1 MKYVKY
7 ALSIVVLVIAI
18 TAMSINPKQTQKTD
32 FLLDTY
38 VSVTV
43 YGSHEVAAEKAI
55 ERVRNIHEDYSAY
68 LATSQVG
75 RINASPAGEAIPVS
89 EECFSLLARAVE
101 LSKVT
106 HGAFDITVKP
116 VMDLWDFSKAP
127 RVPEDA
133 DLHAALALV
142 DYQNLVLNAVDKTVT
157 KRKPDV
163 KIDLGGIAKGY
174 AADCAVDVL
183 LEAGVESAILD
194 FGGNVVTIGER
205 PLGLFDRIRTGS
217 KTKPF
222 TVGIQSPTEVR
233 GTVAATVTAEH
244 SPCAV
249 VTSGGYERSFSENG
263 KTYHHIIN
271 PKTGK
276 QPENGIL
283 SVTVVS
289 QNSTTADA
297 LSTALFVLGEDGI
310 SLVDGLYDE
319 LIFIMENGEIKR
331 YTKE

>member
-7 ALSIVVLVIAI
+7 ALAIVVLAIAVTAATVTPKKI
-18 TAMSINPKQTQKTD
+18 TQTD

-43 YGSHEVAAEKAI
+43 YGNHKDAI
-55 ERVRNIHEDYSAY
+55 EAVLEKVRDIQTEYSAY
-68 LATSQVG
+68 EKDSYVAC
-75 RINASPAGEAIPVS
+75 INDAPAGESVSVS
-89 EECFSLLARAVE
+89 EECFSLLLRAAE
-101 LSKVT
+101 LSDLT
-106 HGAFDITVKP
+106 QGAFDITVKP
-116 VMDLWDFSKAP
+116 VMDLWDFNAAP
-127 RVPEDA
+127 RVPDA
-133 DLHAALALV
+133 KELDAALV
-142 DYQNLVLNAVDKTVT
+142 SVNYQNLTLNAADKTVT
-157 KRKPDV
+157 KTAPDV

-174 AADCAVDVL
+174 AADCAATIL
-183 LEAGVESAILD
+183 REAGVESAILD

-205 PLGLFDRIRTGS
+205 PIGLLDRIRTGK

-222 TVGIQSPTEVR
+222 VVGIQSPTEVR
-233 GTVAATVTAEH
+233 GTVAETVTATD

-249 VTSGGYERSFSENG
+249 VTSGGYERAFSENG

-271 PKTGK
+271 PKTGT

-289 QNSTTADA
+289 KDSTTADA

-310 SLVDGLYDE
+310 PLAEGLYDE
-319 LIFIMENGEIKR
+319 LIFIKENGEIKR

>member
-7 ALSIVVLVIAI
+7 ALAIAVLVIAI
-18 TAMSINPKQTQKTD
+18 TAVSVNPKKITKTD

-43 YGSHEVAAEKAI
+43 YGNHKDAAEAVLSN
-55 ERVRNIHEDYSAY
+55 VRTIHNEYSAY
-68 LATSQVG
+68 GKDSQVS
-75 RINASPAGEAIPVS
+75 RINDAPAGEAIPVS
-89 EECFSLLARAVE
+89 DACFSLLCRAME

-106 HGAFDITVKP
+106 HGAFDVTVKP
-116 VMDLWDFSKAP
+116 VMDLWDFSGTP
-127 RVPEDA
+127 HVPNEAELD
-133 DLHAALALV
+133 AALASV
-142 DYQNLVLNAVDKTVT
+142 NYQNLALNPADKTVT
-157 KRKPDV
+157 KLAPYV

-174 AADCAVDVL
+174 AADCAVDIL
-183 LEAGVESAILD
+183 LKAGVESAILD
-194 FGGNVVTIGER
+194 FGGNVVTIGEC
-205 PLGLFDRIRTGS
+205 PQGLFDCIRTGS

-233 GTVAATVTAEH
+233 GTVAATVTAEN

-249 VTSGGYERSFSENG
+249 VTSGGYERAFSENG
-263 KTYHHIIN
+263 KTYHHILN

-289 QNSTTADA
+289 ENSTTADA
-297 LSTALFVLGEDGI
+297 LSTALFVLGEDG
-310 SLVDGLYDE
+310 VPMAKGLYDE
-319 LIFIMENGEIKR
+319 LIFMKDNGEIKR

>member
-1 MKYVKY
+1 MKYIKY
-7 ALSIVVLVIAI
+7 ALAVAVLVIAI
-18 TAMSINPKQTQKTD
+18 TAVSVNPKKTTQTD

-43 YGSHEVAAEKAI
+43 YGNHKDAAEQVLKK
-55 ERVRNIHEDYSAY
+55 VRDIHKNYSAY
-68 LATSQVG
+68 LKDSYVWHM
-75 RINASPAGEAIPVS
+75 NASPAGQAIPVS
-89 EECFSLLARAVE
+89 EECFSLLSRAIE

-106 HGAFDITVKP
+106 CGAFDITVKP
-116 VMDLWDFSKAP
+116 VMDLWDFQGAP
-127 RVPEDA
+127 HVPEDQA
-133 DLHAALALV
+133 LNAALALV
-142 DYQNLVLNAVDKTVT
+142 GYQNLVLNATDQTVT
-157 KRKPDV
+157 KQQPDV

-174 AADCAVDVL
+174 AADCAVDIL
-183 LEAGVESAILD
+183 LESGVESAVLD

-205 PLGLFDRIRTGS
+205 PLGLFDRIRTGN

-222 TVGIQSPTEVR
+222 TVGIQSPMEVR
-233 GTVAATVTAEH
+233 GTVAATVTANI

-289 QNSTTADA
+289 NDSTAADA
-297 LSTALFVLGEDGI
+297 LSTALFVLGEDGVPTA
-310 SLVDGLYDE
+310 SGLYDE
-319 LIFIMENGEIKR
+319 LIFMMENGEIKR